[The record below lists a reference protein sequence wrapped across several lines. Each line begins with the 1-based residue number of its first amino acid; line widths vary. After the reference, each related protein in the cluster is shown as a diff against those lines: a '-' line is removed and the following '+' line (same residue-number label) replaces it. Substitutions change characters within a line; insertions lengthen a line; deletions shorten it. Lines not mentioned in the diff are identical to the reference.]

1 MVLRK
6 RKSVHCEYGS
16 HRAWTLATTT
26 SLPPLPLL
34 SLSLFSSTF
43 FSLPLSIF
51 PALIL
56 SFSIANAAKATMA
69 EPDDKAPHF
78 STASHPDRA
87 SFDSVSPGVAR
98 IEATAEHLTTT
109 NRACILFGVL
119 IAAWAYGLDNTIRI
133 TYQSI
138 ASNALNANA
147 QLATLTV
154 VKAVIGAAS
163 QVSDY
168 FELDLEG
175 EGAVE
180 GG

>member
-1 MVLRK
+1 MNTAVTAHGLRQP
-6 RKSVHCEYGS
+6 RLLFHLS
-16 HRAWTLATTT
+16 HY
-26 SLPPLPLL
+26 
-34 SLSLFSSTF
+34 SLSFLLNLLLTSTLYLSRTYTLF
-43 FSLPLSIF
+43 LHNV
-51 PALIL
+51 
-56 SFSIANAAKATMA
+56 IANAAETTMA
-69 EPDDKAPHF
+69 EPDDKAPRF
-78 STASHPDRA
+78 ITASHPDRA

-119 IAAWAYGLDNTIRI
+119 IAAWAYGLDNTLRI

-138 ASNALNANA
+138 ASNALDANA

-168 FELDLEG
+168 FKLDLEG
-175 EGAVE
+175 EVSSRRWLIS
-180 GG
+180 